1 MPHWHPKE
9 NYKNRYANNKKY
21 GGGVLLTCSHEI
33 DLAIN
38 LFGNVKDVIVK
49 KVKSNLK
56 NDVENSVLLILTHT
70 NNIVSQL
77 NLDFS
82 NNISFQRTLE
92 IKTDSKIYKM
102 EY

>member
-1 MPHWHPKE
+1 MFRHDPRIIQLKKIVNKNIKKILLASFYLTNYMPHWHPKE

-49 KVKSNLK
+49 KAKNL
-56 NDVENSVLLILTHT
+56 
-70 NNIVSQL
+70 Q
-77 NLDFS
+77 
-82 NNISFQRTLE
+82 
-92 IKTDSKIYKM
+92 SKK
-102 EY
+102 